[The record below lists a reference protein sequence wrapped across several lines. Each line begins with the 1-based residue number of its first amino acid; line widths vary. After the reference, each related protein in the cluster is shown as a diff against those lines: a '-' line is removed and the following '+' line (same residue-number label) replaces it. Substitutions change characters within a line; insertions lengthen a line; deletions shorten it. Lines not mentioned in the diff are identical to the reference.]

1 MRFQREKNLIG
12 DENFQKLKESNVLIF
27 GLGGVGGYVV
37 EALVRSGVGK
47 ISVVDFDTIDITNIN
62 RQIIATT
69 KTIGK
74 DKVQVI
80 KERMLDINPDIKIK
94 IFKEKYSRETRE
106 LFFKEEK
113 YDYIVD
119 AIDLITSKLDLI
131 EISKEKKIPIISS
144 MGMGNKINPMMIEIS
159 DINKTSVCP
168 MARVIRKELRKR
180 GIRSS
185 KVLYSKEYPIK
196 PNNPNGNREKSVNV
210 GSVSFV
216 PPAAGLIIA
225 SEVIK
230 DICGIKNINGKL
242 ERKE

>member
-27 GLGGVGGYVV
+27 GLGGVGGYAV
-37 EALVRSGVGK
+37 EALVRAGVGK
-47 ISVVDFDTIDITNIN
+47 ISVVDFDTIDVTNVN

-74 DKVQVI
+74 DKVQVV

-94 IFKEKYSRETRE
+94 TFKEKYSRETRE
-106 LFFKEEK
+106 LFFREEK
-113 YDYIVD
+113 YDYIID

-168 MARVIRKELRKR
+168 MARVIRKELKKR
-180 GIRSS
+180 GVKSS

-210 GSVSFV
+210 GSISFV

>member
-27 GLGGVGGYVV
+27 GLGGVGGYAV
-37 EALVRSGVGK
+37 EALVRAGVGK
-47 ISVVDFDTIDITNIN
+47 ISVVDFDTIDVTNVN

-74 DKVQVI
+74 DKVQVV

-94 IFKEKYSRETRE
+94 TFKEKYSRETRE
-106 LFFKEEK
+106 LFFREEK
-113 YDYIVD
+113 YDYIID

-168 MARVIRKELRKR
+168 MARVIRKELKKR
-180 GIRSS
+180 GIKSS

-210 GSVSFV
+210 GSISFV